1 MSIGKITKFEFRIDL
16 KRMAQ
21 LECYRNEF
29 LKSKGISLKRKLWKK
44 KHGGGLW
51 DADHIVCVKGGGGQ
65 CGLDNIRTLCI
76 ECHKKKTY
84 KKL

>member
-29 LKSKGISLKRKLWKK
+29 LKSKILKLTKTTSRFNFNKLVSLPPI
-44 KHGGGLW
+44 
-51 DADHIVCVKGGGGQ
+51 DHIHFEHPPSS
-65 CGLDNIRTLCI
+65 DIR
-76 ECHKKKTY
+76 
-84 KKL
+84 